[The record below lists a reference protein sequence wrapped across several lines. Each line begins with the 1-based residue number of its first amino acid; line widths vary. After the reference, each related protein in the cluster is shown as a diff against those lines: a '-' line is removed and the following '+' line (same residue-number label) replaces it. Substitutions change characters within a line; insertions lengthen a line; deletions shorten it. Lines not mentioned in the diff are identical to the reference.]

1 MRVVGCQGRRI
12 FSRLA
17 ACCKASELVDSS
29 FDLPPPRGRMEAGH
43 PGVDTV
49 MPLSPSGF
57 SHEQLRN
64 GGRFRPHGRQPGTA
78 QNACMSPLFR
88 RKTKEA
94 SPTSPVCHLL
104 NVPEFKPKSH
114 FLQDMQQNRLKV
126 SVNKQ
131 MHKQKGARATG
142 NNSRGQVSDHQ
153 TGRQISDGKSADLLF
168 KKQRKSADLIN
179 ASRHHAFMHSGMYD
193 EQKRWVPV
201 PYAPLVRSSINDAGV
216 TANY

>member
-1 MRVVGCQGRRI
+1 MCVVGCQGRRI

-49 MPLSPSGF
+49 MPASPSGF

-131 MHKQKGARATG
+131 MNKQKGLERQATAAG
-142 NNSRGQVSDHQ
+142 AKCRLRQD
-153 TGRQISDGKSADLLF
+153 GRSVMAIGKSADLY
-168 KKQRKSADLIN
+168 RT
-179 ASRHHAFMHSGMYD
+179 
-193 EQKRWVPV
+193 P
-201 PYAPLVRSSINDAGV
+201 P
-216 TANY
+216 

>member
-49 MPLSPSGF
+49 MPASPSGF

-114 FLQDMQQNRLKV
+114 FLHDMQQNRLKV

-131 MHKQKGARATG
+131 MNKQNGLERQATAAGAKCRL
-142 NNSRGQVSDHQ
+142 RQD
-153 TGRQISDGKSADLLF
+153 GRSVMAIG
-168 KKQRKSADLIN
+168 KSADLIN